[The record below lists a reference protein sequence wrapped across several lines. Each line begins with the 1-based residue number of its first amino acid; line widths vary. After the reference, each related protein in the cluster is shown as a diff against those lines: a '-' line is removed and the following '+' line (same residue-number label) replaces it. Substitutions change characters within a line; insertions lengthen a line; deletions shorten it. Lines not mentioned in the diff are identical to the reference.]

1 MASVKRW
8 VILALLGCAALAL
21 AYLPPRG
28 AKSRG
33 NNSFF
38 MAQAPQGTPAR
49 RRAQALAEEWRAADG
64 ALHLLRTRRQLQDR
78 VRQAA
83 SSGGSLVVMTESS
96 GVLGTSAQLVD
107 SAMRVAWQQLGLGET
122 KVNVAVVVELA
133 PSTVASDRPLT
144 ETGFAAY
151 LAPDST
157 DRTTCVA
164 VVPVGRYWTRVIS
177 GELRD
182 RAVPFDGPLVQVFKA
197 GLGPCA
203 FYAVYGTPGKPV
215 RRWLVT
221 RGWDLALIL
230 DPGAPGRQQ
239 GSLIEMVDPRYPWFW
254 DAIYSLPS
262 PAAACLASRPE
273 GCRAAVLAGA
283 GEDFAIPVPDIMR
296 IDRRWGRAQRLVEAQ
311 RFLADVAHEV
321 GRERFLTFWTSALPV
336 DTALAAALKRPVGEW
351 TAEWQR
357 GFVRPI
363 RLGPTPPIGAIAIA
377 FALAA
382 IALSF
387 VVLTASRRQ
396 VR

>member
-1 MASVKRW
+1 VKRW
-8 VILALLGCAALAL
+8 VLVGLLGCVALAF

-28 AKSRG
+28 AKSSGR
-33 NNSFF
+33 NSFF
-38 MAQAPQGTPAR
+38 IAQPPQGTPAR
-49 RRAQALAEEWRAADG
+49 RRAQALAEQWRAAEG
-64 ALHLLRTRRQLQDR
+64 ALHLLRTRRQLQER
-78 VRQAA
+78 VQQAA
-83 SSGGSLVVMTESS
+83 GSGWASSLVVMSESDGVS
-96 GVLGTSAQLVD
+96 GSAPKLVD
-107 SAMRVAWQQLGLGET
+107 SAMHAAWSQLGLGET
-122 KVNVAVVVELA
+122 KVKVAVVIELV
-133 PSTVASDRPLT
+133 PSSAVRDRPLPEAGVGT
-144 ETGFAAY
+144 Y

-164 VVPVGRYWTRVIS
+164 VVPAGPYWSRVFS
-177 GELRD
+177 GDLR
-182 RAVPFDGPLVQVFKA
+182 RSVPFDALVQSLKA

-239 GSLIEMVDPRYPWFW
+239 GSLIEMADPRYPWYW
-254 DAIYSLPS
+254 DAIYSLPP
-262 PAAACLASRPE
+262 PAVACLASRPE

-283 GEDFAIPVPDIMR
+283 NEDLPIPVPDIMR
-296 IDRRWGRAQRLVEAQ
+296 IDRRWGRTQRLVEAQ

-321 GRERFLTFWTSALPV
+321 GRERFLTFWTSGLPV

-357 GFVRPI
+357 GFVSPI
-363 RLGPTPPIGAIAIA
+363 RLGPAPPLGAVAMA
-377 FALAA
+377 LTLAALA
-382 IALSF
+382 LSL